1 MQPPTASVSI
11 ATGTPEGLSRRP
23 CAGRGGLRAAAIAI
37 ATRLAEACGPQGCAG
52 RGGLRAAARRA
63 RPPCGRAGGPRVG
76 GACAPAS
83 RTSHGRFRGRAP
95 RPPGRKS
102 RGSARPPA
110 ADGQCGT
117 PRSRLI
123 VQTLRRE
130 YRARA
135 APRFPQ
141 RVLGPGGACVRCGP
155 LFSRGRLPRRCPR
168 PCVVSAHCLD
178 DLVCVQ
184 DERER
189 KCVRRGVRE
198 SARESERARESRAR
212 ERERDPV
219 SDESNCPSPAT
230 GAARLAKAARASRR
244 EHRPGRPRAMRHAR
258 MTSQRTRQAKERTL
272 AVKYRAAARA
282 SQCASGLD
290 T

>member
-1 MQPPTASVSI
+1 M
-11 ATGTPEGLSRRP
+11 
-23 CAGRGGLRAAAIAI
+23 
-37 ATRLAEACGPQGCAG
+37 
-52 RGGLRAAARRA
+52 
-63 RPPCGRAGGPRVG
+63 
-76 GACAPAS
+76 PAS
-83 RTSHGRFRGRAP
+83 RTSHGRFRCRAP

-102 RGSARPPA
+102 RPCGHPSV
-110 ADGQCGT
+110 ADGQYGR
-117 PRSRLI
+117 PRSRPI

-198 SARESERARESRAR
+198 SARERERARESRAR

-219 SDESNCPSPAT
+219 SDESNCPSPAA
-230 GAARLAKAARASRR
+230 GAARVAKAARASRR
-244 EHRPGRPRAMRHAR
+244 EHGPGRPRAMRHAR
-258 MTSQRTRQAKERTL
+258 MTSQRTRQAKEMTP
-272 AVKYRAAARA
+272 AVKYRAAASA
-282 SQCASGLD
+282 SQCGELGASFGLGSHAIAKSPLLMP
-290 T
+290 